1 MAKCFLYIFSITD
14 IFLWI
19 MHSNSSI
26 HIYLSILSR
35 AWCIFGYCEKDEK
48 PMIRLSNR
56 VFWEYRLHIQLYN
69 MTVEY
74 IEVYVHCT
82 YYMRRKKNI
91 KLTKCSARSFSNRR
105 AKAPQHC
112 RSSSIHCRRFHRHIY
127 GLYAVLGCRRIEN
140 LSIERQWLLFNFNVH
155 HFFAMHN
162 LSGYIFI
169 YI

>member
-1 MAKCFLYIFSITD
+1 MNYALKQQHSHLSVHIIQSMVYFWI
-14 IFLWI
+14 LWKRRKTNDPI
-19 MHSNSSI
+19 IESCLLRIPFTHTVI
-26 HIYLSILSR
+26 I
-35 AWCIFGYCEKDEK
+35 
-48 PMIRLSNR
+48 
-56 VFWEYRLHIQLYN
+56 YN